1 MKMILLHGT
10 DGDENSNWIPWLKMQ
25 LEKRGHEVFAPSLP
39 DSAYPN
45 GEKWVNYILENVPF
59 DFDEETVVVGHSAGA
74 ALIPMLLQ
82 KLPEGA
88 KVRKAILVSGFH
100 DTLGWDK
107 LKDLQNIVVD
117 YDRVQQKANE
127 IVLLHSD
134 NDPYVELAQA
144 EWLAEKLNGEL
155 RVIKGQGHFNL
166 GTSPKYKEFPKLLA
180 VILKENAMQQL
191 YLMSSFRGTG
201 VAEMVTQDIEKKLGK
216 KAEEVRVLY
225 ITTAGNLHPEG
236 DRKWIDEG
244 RELLKK
250 REWGVVD
257 YDIAGKTEEEVE
269 AEVGQS
275 DVVFVQGG
283 NNFYL
288 LKRMQECGFG
298 EIIKKALARGVIYMG
313 ESVGSIVCSEDITAQ
328 KIMSGNALGQVPEIT
343 DFRGLGLVNFLI
355 RPHWNRGDQKREK
368 YLKFLKEYPEEFFS
382 ITQPIICLNDNQ
394 MVYVEGDEFQIWEGK

>member
-1 MKMILLHGT
+1 MILLHGT

-45 GEKWVNYILENVPF
+45 GEKWVDYILENVPF

-82 KLPEGA
+82 KLPEGT
-88 KVRKAILVSGFH
+88 KIRKAILVSGFH

-107 LKDLQNIVVD
+107 LKVLQNIVVD
-117 YDRVQQKANE
+117 YDRAQQKANE

-134 NDPYVELAQA
+134 NDPYVELEQA

-180 VILKENAMQQL
+180 VILKENALQQL
-191 YLMSSFRGTG
+191 YLMSSFRGKG
-201 VAEMVTQDIEKKLGK
+201 VAEMVMRDIEQKLGK

-244 RELLKK
+244 REILKK
-250 REWGVVD
+250 RGWEVMD
-257 YDIAGKTEEEVE
+257 YDIAGKTEEEVR
-269 AEVGQS
+269 AGVGRS

-288 LKRMQECGFG
+288 LKRMQECGF
-298 EIIKKALARGVIYMG
+298 EEMIKKALARGVIYMG
-313 ESVGSIVCSEDITAQ
+313 ESAGSIVCSEDITAQ
-328 KIMSGNALGQVPEIT
+328 KIMSADALERVPEIT

-355 RPHWNRGDQKREK
+355 RPHWNRADQKREK

-394 MVYVEGDEFQIWEGK
+394 LVYVEGDEFQIWEGK